1 MRTGPRVEPRYNEG
15 LRQNALAIPKFRH
28 IEVLFHIFYYYW
40 GKEDR
45 SFYPGLRYIE
55 VHYIKVPLYTLK
67 RLLCRNTSSRPPPP
81 PPPPHKHKLT
91 HSLNY
96 RARSIQPKFTEILV
110 QNSTEPFGPTGKVSK
125 KLVHLLRLTIFSRSD
140 QSEFWLHGSRP

>member
-1 MRTGPRVEPRYNEG
+1 MRTGPRVEPRYKEG

-40 GKEDR
+40 GKEDC
-45 SFYPGLRYIE
+45 SLYPGLRYIE
-55 VHYIKVPLYTLK
+55 VRYIKVPQYTLK
-67 RLLCRNTSSRPPPP
+67 KLFCRNASSP

-96 RARSIQPKFTEILV
+96 RVRSIQRKNKGNFDPKLNGTIQSNWKSFEKTGP
-110 QNSTEPFGPTGKVSK
+110 PFEVD
-125 KLVHLLRLTIFSRSD
+125 HFSQSD
-140 QSEFWLHGSRP
+140 RSEFWLNGSCL

>member
-28 IEVLFHIFYYYW
+28 IEVLFHIFDYYW

-45 SFYPGLRYIE
+45 SFYSGLRYIE

-81 PPPPHKHKLT
+81 PPHKHKLT

-96 RARSIQPKFTEILV
+96 KARSIQPKFTEILV
-110 QNSTEPFGPTGKVSK
+110 QNSMEPFTC
-125 KLVHLLRLTIFSRSD
+125 T
-140 QSEFWLHGSRP
+140 

>member
-55 VHYIKVPLYTLK
+55 VHYIKVALYTLK
-67 RLLCRNTSSRPPPP
+67 DFFCRNTSSRPP

-96 RARSIQPKFTEILV
+96 KARSIQPKFTEILV
-110 QNSTEPFGPTGKVSK
+110 QNSMEPFTC
-125 KLVHLLRLTIFSRSD
+125 T
-140 QSEFWLHGSRP
+140 